1 MGQISEVDAEGS
13 REGSMNKRQKK
24 KLFNKKSGFRLVK
37 LPHNYQ
43 TWIFQYYTGIGVVTY
58 KRIYTEKIPDR
69 VKYRINTRNVE
80 NFNQVMRR
88 RCHEK
93 KMVRIDRS

>member
-1 MGQISEVDAEGS
+1 MGQGTKEDLAGS

-43 TWIFQYYTGIGVVTY
+43 TWIFQYYTDIGAVTY
-58 KRIYTEKIPDR
+58 KRICTEKIPDGA
-69 VKYRINTRNVE
+69 KYLINTRNVE
-80 NFNQVMRR
+80 NFNRIMAERR
-88 RCHEK
+88 K
-93 KMVRIDRS
+93 

>member
-1 MGQISEVDAEGS
+1 MGQIPEVDAEGS
-13 REGSMNKRQKK
+13 REGGMNKRQKK

-58 KRIYTEKIPDR
+58 KRICTEKIPDR
-69 VKYRINTRNVE
+69 AKCLINTRNVE
-80 NFNQVMRR
+80 NFNRIMAERR
-88 RCHEK
+88 K
-93 KMVRIDRS
+93 